1 MDKFPMAP
9 HIAFDIK
16 NYENESMMMIE
27 VGMIMSTLLRNGYQ
41 CLFRYEDCGI
51 YVLEF
56 LEEDRSWGANR
67 FAVLTA
73 EEEEELYFNRTH
85 QDESPSIDDLVDD
98 LDTPTASEN

>member
-1 MDKFPMAP
+1 MDKIPVAP
-9 HIAFDIK
+9 QIVFDIK

-27 VGMIMSTLLRNGYQ
+27 VGMIMSTLRRNGYQ
-41 CLFRYEDCGI
+41 CLFRYDDCGI

-56 LEEDRSWGANR
+56 LDEDYSLGANR
-67 FAVLTA
+67 FVVLTA